1 MQQIYTVQYL
11 RGVAAIAV
19 LIFHV
24 SERHNLGFS
33 VGAAGVDLFFVIS
46 GFIMWITTDGTAMTP
61 GHFVQ
66 KRVKRVVPLY
76 WVVTFATFAALLVK
90 PAFFFNHDGSL
101 QNLLGSL
108 FFLPHLQDGLH
119 PVVVQG
125 WTLTY
130 EMVFYLVFSLTL
142 FFREHTRLTLAVGSL
157 CIMCLSPLLFD
168 WPYLQALTSPV
179 ILEFAAG
186 LLIGRAFV
194 RGPECPT
201 WLCIGL
207 AAVALICLAAGT
219 ALDANLP
226 RAIKWGIPSALL
238 VLAAVMWERRRNVRP
253 SGMLLFLGNAS
264 YSIYLWHV
272 LFGAA
277 IVALLLRSG
286 IPHWAFPP
294 IEVAAALGLS
304 LIAYVY
310 IEKPL
315 GRVIDRRF
323 HVATPWQHQT
333 PDEKA
338 HAWPRRPR
346 PRIWKKRSGMALQG
360 TRPQIDRADFN

>member
-1 MQQIYTVQYL
+1 MNTLVCILRFLAHVRRTVEQIYTVQYL
-11 RGVAAIAV
+11 RGIAAVAV
-19 LIFHV
+19 LVFHV

-46 GFIMWITTDGTAMTP
+46 GFIMWITTDGTTMTP
-61 GHFVQ
+61 GHFIQ

-90 PAFFFNHDGSL
+90 PAFFFDHDGSL
-101 QNLLGSL
+101 QNLIGSL
-108 FFLPHLQDGLH
+108 FFLPRLQDSLH

-130 EMVFYLVFSLTL
+130 EMVFYLIFSLTL
-142 FFREHTRLTLAVGSL
+142 FFREHTTRLILAIGSL
-157 CIMCLSPLLFD
+157 CIMCLASLLLD
-168 WPYLQALTSPV
+168 WPYLRALTSPV

-194 RGPECPT
+194 RGPDCPP

-207 AAVALICLAAGT
+207 AAVALICLAAAT
-219 ALDANLP
+219 AFDADLP
-226 RAIKWGIPSALL
+226 RAIRWGVPSALL
-238 VLAAVMWERRRNVRP
+238 VLAAVMWERRRNVQP
-253 SGMLLFLGNAS
+253 SSMLLFLGNAS

-272 LFGAA
+272 LFGVA

-310 IEKPL
+310 VEKPL
-315 GRVIDRRF
+315 GRLINRRF
-323 HVATPWQHQT
+323 QSRRRAPLATSIT
-333 PDEKA
+333 
-338 HAWPRRPR
+338 
-346 PRIWKKRSGMALQG
+346 
-360 TRPQIDRADFN
+360 